1 MPYDPNKHHRRSI
14 RLKGYD
20 YTQPG
25 YHFITICVQDRR
37 YLFGQISNGKM
48 KLNDA
53 GRMVKKWYYE
63 LENKFRDKKCHQMVI
78 MPNHFHCIIENVTP
92 IGADRSVCPYKTNDK
107 TILNKQN
114 ILGQQTILKE
124 QTILG
129 EQNILGQQTIL
140 NEQTILGEQTISG
153 SQPGRGEQNILGQ
166 QTILNEQTILGGQ
179 TISGSQPGR
188 GEQIIL
194 GQQTIL
200 NEQTILG
207 EQNILGSQTIL
218 NEQTILGG
226 QNILGSHTDRG
237 EHLGSPLYR
246 AVQWFKTM
254 STNEYIRGVKQN
266 GWQPFNRKLWQRN
279 YWEHI
284 IRNEQSYQTISD
296 YIINNP
302 AKWNDDKFYTQWP
315 GNTQKII

>member
-53 GRMVKKWYYE
+53 GWMVKKWYYE

-129 EQNILGQQTIL
+129 EQNILG
-140 NEQTILGEQTISG
+140 
-153 SQPGRGEQNILGQ
+153 
-166 QTILNEQTILGGQ
+166 
-179 TISGSQPGR
+179 
-188 GEQIIL
+188 
-194 GQQTIL
+194 
-200 NEQTILG
+200 
-207 EQNILGSQTIL
+207 SQTIL

-266 GWQPFNRKLWQRN
+266 GWEPFNRKLWQRN
-279 YWEHI
+279 YWDHI
-284 IRNEQSYQTISD
+284 IRDERSYHTISN

-302 AKWNDDKFYTQWP
+302 KNWK
-315 GNTQKII
+315 K